1 MSNSFSHHKINL
13 FFCLILILFTF
24 SKNSIDI
31 NSNFI
36 FILANLMLQEFRFN
50 RATIENKL
58 ATIKED
64 IFIQDKMIP
73 IAILKRRFNEK
84 SKRRSFSLIQ
94 NHIKMNSRVGQL
106 INKPKV
112 KESSDFLKKNMVTT
126 MKEDDNSPLNK
137 IILTNIK
144 AVNSSCNV
152 EILLFIIVGI
162 IFSLIGLKIFFEI
175 VKFNLKLEKEKARKN
190 AE

>member
-94 NHIKMNSRVGQL
+94 NHIKMKSRVGQL

-162 IFSLIGLKIFFEI
+162 IFSLIGLKIFFEM